1 MRLYIVLGLLT
12 LFMNFTIAK
21 DVEKTLMVNSELS
34 SQGCLLVKELGSG
47 EEWKPFCDSI
57 TGFELEEGFV
67 YTITVLE
74 RKLKKKEVKE
84 SGRRYAYNLISIV
97 KKQLD
102 IKEPGIYAKIETTL
116 GDIYGK
122 LEYELAPLTVANFIG
137 LAEGSIPNSFRKEGE
152 PYFDSLVFHRVI
164 PSFMIQGGDPSGS
177 GSGGPGYKFKNET
190 NPKLKHD
197 KPGVFSMANSGPNT
211 NGSQFFITHKATPWL
226 DGGYNVFG
234 HVIRGQEVVDAIGN
248 VDRNRMDRPENPIFM
263 LRVEIIR
270 LGEDAQNFD
279 ALKTFNALRQ

>member
-12 LFMNFTIAK
+12 LLMSFSIAK
-21 DVEKTLMVNSELS
+21 DVEKTLLVNSELNS
-34 SQGCLLVKELGSG
+34 EGCLQVKEVSSEG
-47 EEWKPFCDSI
+47 EWKPFCESI

-67 YTITVLE
+67 YTISVLE
-74 RKLKKKEVKE
+74 RKLKKKEAKAI
-84 SGRRYAYNLISIV
+84 GRKYAYDLISIV

-102 IKEPGIYAKIETTL
+102 IKEPGIYAKIETTM

-137 LAEGSIPNSFRKEGE
+137 LAEGSIPNSLRKEGE

-177 GSGGPGYKFKNET
+177 GSGGPGYKFMNET
-190 NPKLKHD
+190 NVKLKHD

-234 HVIRGQEVVDAIGN
+234 SVYKGREVVDAIGN
-248 VDRNRMDRPENPIFM
+248 VKRNRMDRPEDPIFM
-263 LRVEIIR
+263 LHVEIIR
-270 LGEDAQNFD
+270 VGEDAENFD